1 MSLDICSSPMYLNKQ
16 TLEQNMSVTTEQK
29 NLHLLPHNREAYE
42 KVMAHFENH
51 QRAAIVHATEIGRA
65 HV

>member
-1 MSLDICSSPMYLNKQ
+1 
-16 TLEQNMSVTTEQK
+16 MSVTTEQK

-51 QRAAIVHATEIGRA
+51 QRAAIVHATGTGKSDFS
-65 HV
+65 